1 VTQSVAIVFSTD
13 GLEAG
18 LTFLTVFTN
27 IANLKINKHLYQGI
41 STFLYQIFKKHFTIC
56 PDVVTL

>member
-27 IANLKINKHLYQGI
+27 IANLNLNKHLYQGI
-41 STFLYQIFKKHFTIC
+41 STI
-56 PDVVTL
+56 